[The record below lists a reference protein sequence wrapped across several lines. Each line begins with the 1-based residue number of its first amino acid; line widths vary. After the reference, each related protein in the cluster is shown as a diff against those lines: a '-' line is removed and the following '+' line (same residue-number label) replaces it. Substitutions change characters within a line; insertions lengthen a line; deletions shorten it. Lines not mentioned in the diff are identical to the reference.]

1 MRGFPWRRSRP
12 AAGPTQARSSAG
24 VGRRL
29 LGATAIG
36 LVAVV
41 AGTVVWLAMT
51 AGPTVARLQE
61 EARYRALTVAVAL
74 PLWPTM
80 DDDGDAAAV
89 QAATQPAP
97 LPALGGDD
105 ETGETGDTD
114 DTLRSL
120 LQTQLA
126 TAPPPPP
133 PPAGDAADGGT
144 GADGDGGAPSAGGQ
158 DLPAAM
164 MTEPLP
170 PAPVADLV
178 EDSLFGPL
186 PRIAEDGRLP
196 WRDYARPFDVTRE
209 RPRVSIIITGLGRW
223 AERTQLAI
231 DSMPAPITLAFSPYA
246 EDVSA
251 WLDLA
256 RADGHETLLM
266 LPMEPAGYPQNDPG
280 PQALLVSMGP
290 DENRERLQ
298 RILGRGTGYV
308 GLIGYMGSRFAA
320 SQEALT
326 PVLQTMA
333 DRGILYVD
341 NRPGP
346 DTVAARVAGEIG
358 VAHAVVDRVID
369 ETATPDTIDLRLREL
384 EDLARADGASVGLA
398 QGYPVTLARLA
409 AWAATL
415 EAKAIDLAPIAAV
428 TDPRS
433 GS

>member
-1 MRGFPWRRSRP
+1 MRGLRWRRSRP
-12 AAGPTQARSSAG
+12 AAGPTRARGSAG
-24 VGRRL
+24 AGRRL
-29 LGATAIG
+29 LGATAAGVIA
-36 LVAVV
+36 LV

-61 EARYRALTVAVAL
+61 EARYRALTAAVSL

-80 DDDGDAAAV
+80 DEDGHAAAEQAAADAA
-89 QAATQPAP
+89 TPPAQ
-97 LPALGGDD
+97 GGDD
-105 ETGETGDTD
+105 ETG

-126 TAPPPPP
+126 AAPPPPP
-133 PPAGDAADGGT
+133 PPAGDETGGDT
-144 GADGDGGAPSAGGQ
+144 GAGGDGGAPSAGGR

-178 EDSLFGPL
+178 EDTLFGPL
-186 PRIAEDGRLP
+186 PRIAEDGRMP
-196 WRDYARPFDVTRE
+196 WRDYARPFDATRE

-231 DSMPAPITLAFSPYA
+231 DTMPAPITLAFSPYA

-266 LPMEPAGYPQNDPG
+266 LPMEPTGYPQNDPG
-280 PQALLVSMGP
+280 PQALLVSVGP
-290 DENRERLQ
+290 EENRERLQ

-308 GLIGYMGSRFAA
+308 GLIGYMGSRFAS

-326 PVLQTMA
+326 PMLQTLA

-346 DTVAARVAGEIG
+346 DTVATRVAGEIG

-384 EDLARADGASVGLA
+384 EDLARAEGTSVGLA

-428 TDPRS
+428 THPRS

>member
-1 MRGFPWRRSRP
+1 MRGLRWRRSRP
-12 AAGPTQARSSAG
+12 AAGPTRARGSAG
-24 VGRRL
+24 AGRRL
-29 LGATAIG
+29 LGATAAGVIA
-36 LVAVV
+36 LV

-61 EARYRALTVAVAL
+61 EARYRALTAAVSL

-80 DDDGDAAAV
+80 DDDGAAAAAE
-89 QAATQPAP
+89 QAATDSAIPPAS
-97 LPALGGDD
+97 GGDD
-105 ETGETGDTD
+105 ETG

-126 TAPPPPP
+126 AAPPPPPP
-133 PPAGDAADGGT
+133 PPAGDEAGGDT
-144 GADGDGGAPSAGGQ
+144 GADGGAPSAGGR

-178 EDSLFGPL
+178 EDTLFGPL
-186 PRIAEDGRLP
+186 PRIAEDGRMP
-196 WRDYARPFDVTRE
+196 WRDYARPFDATRE

-231 DSMPAPITLAFSPYA
+231 DTMPAPITLAFSPYA

-266 LPMEPAGYPQNDPG
+266 LPMEPTGYPQNDPG
-280 PQALLVSMGP
+280 PQALLVSVGP
-290 DENRERLQ
+290 EENRERLQ

-308 GLIGYMGSRFAA
+308 GLIGYMGSRFAS

-326 PVLQTMA
+326 PMLQTLA

-346 DTVAARVAGEIG
+346 DTVATRVAGEIG

-384 EDLARADGASVGLA
+384 EDLARAEGTSVGLA

-428 TDPRS
+428 THPRS